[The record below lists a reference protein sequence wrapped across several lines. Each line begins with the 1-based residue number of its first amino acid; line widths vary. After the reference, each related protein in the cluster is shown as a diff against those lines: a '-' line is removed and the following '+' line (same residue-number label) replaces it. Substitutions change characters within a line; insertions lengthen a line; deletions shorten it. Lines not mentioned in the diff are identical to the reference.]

1 MVVLMSRCE
10 TPSYQR
16 YHSLAQAGPPSLCLP
31 YSYRVLAEMFRSMDT
46 VVAMLFNRRQTPTF
60 TTIKQGVQ
68 DMMHRRFEEIHVA
81 QIKNVFPEA
90 FIFRQ
95 EKNVPTFSSSSMKKS
110 SYQLTVE
117 PLLPPDHSDDQLVLS
132 ASRLLERRH
141 TFHSNLLSLVKQHH
155 KDFLSSLVPPLSV
168 PEDKLTRWH
177 PRFKVDSVPP
187 VQPSTLPQAPPT
199 ERMATA
205 QEVLDKARSLIT
217 PKMEKALVSL
227 TLQKE
232 DVPQAPDVPQTAA
245 SPAQVPTALK
255 GVSQCLLDR
264 IRAKE
269 VQKLQAAMTRDPEVE
284 ERLLMMSRL
293 AELARILRSVFVS
306 EKKPA
311 LIMEVVCSRMVD
323 SYRSAMSTGEME
335 KHVRLLAELVSDWLS
350 IVAVRKDSYLKLNR
364 TMELS
369 LVMDRLTHR
378 QKEEEL
384 SQHGLPDSL

>member
-1 MVVLMSRCE
+1 
-10 TPSYQR
+10 
-16 YHSLAQAGPPSLCLP
+16 
-31 YSYRVLAEMFRSMDT
+31 
-46 VVAMLFNRRQTPTF
+46 
-60 TTIKQGVQ
+60 
-68 DMMHRRFEEIHVA
+68 
-81 QIKNVFPEA
+81 
-90 FIFRQ
+90 
-95 EKNVPTFSSSSMKKS
+95 
-110 SYQLTVE
+110 
-117 PLLPPDHSDDQLVLS
+117 
-132 ASRLLERRH
+132 
-141 TFHSNLLSLVKQHH
+141 
-155 KDFLSSLVPPLSV
+155 
-168 PEDKLTRWH
+168 
-177 PRFKVDSVPP
+177 
-187 VQPSTLPQAPPT
+187 
-199 ERMATA
+199 
-205 QEVLDKARSLIT
+205 
-217 PKMEKALVSL
+217 MEKALVSL